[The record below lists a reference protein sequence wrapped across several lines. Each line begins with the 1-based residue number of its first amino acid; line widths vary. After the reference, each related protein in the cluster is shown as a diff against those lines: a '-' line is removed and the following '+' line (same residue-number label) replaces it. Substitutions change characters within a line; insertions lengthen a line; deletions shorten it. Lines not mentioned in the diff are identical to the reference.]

1 MKTNVKAGAGT
12 ATATRAWEAIT
23 LERPLPIDSVPTPAL
38 AVDAGAL
45 ERNLERMAAHAK
57 AKDIGLRPH
66 TKTHKCP
73 LLAKKQLELGAIGV
87 CAAKVSEAEVMVDA
101 GIEAVLVTSPVV
113 TRDKIARVVDLA
125 RRSAG
130 SSDRGGQ
137 RGGGDGPRRGRAAR
151 RCHRRRDDRPRPR
164 HGPHRVASGA
174 PALDLLRQVARLP
187 GLRFDGLQCYAGNVM
202 HVNGWEERRKRSLAA
217 LERAIETKSLMER
230 EGFEVRAFT
239 GGGTGTFDID
249 CDVDAF
255 TDLQVGSYL
264 FMDVGYRRCGGR
276 GGAVFNDFE
285 PSLFVLA
292 TAISKPA
299 SGFITIDAGF
309 KALSADSG
317 VPDLYDVS
325 GVVYKWGGDEHGIL
339 VLESPSRPIELGDQV
354 TLIVPHCD
362 PTVNLYDVFHPYR
375 DGRVEELWPIS
386 ARGKSQ

>member
-1 MKTNVKAGAGT
+1 MKTSVKAGAGT
-12 ATATRAWEAIT
+12 ATATRPWEAIA

-38 AVDAGAL
+38 AVDAAAL

-57 AKDIGLRPH
+57 AKDIALRPH

-101 GIEAVLVTSPVV
+101 GIEAVLITSPVV
-113 TRDKIARVVDLA
+113 TRDKISRVVELA
-125 RRSAG
+125 RRS
-130 SSDRGGQ
+130 RGAQ
-137 RGGGDGPRRGRAAR
+137 IVVDNAAAATSLGDAAR
-151 RCHRRRDDRPRPR
+151 SAGVTVGVLIDLDPGMGRT
-164 HGPHRVASGA
+164 GVAPGA
-174 PALDLLRQVARLP
+174 PALDLLRHIARLP

-202 HVNGWEERRKRSLAA
+202 HVNGWEERRKRSLQA
-217 LERAIETKSLMER
+217 LERAIETKALMER

-299 SGFITIDAGF
+299 AGYITIDAGF
-309 KALSADSG
+309 KSLSADSG

-375 DGRVEELWPIS
+375 NGRVEELWPIS

>member
-1 MKTNVKAGAGT
+1 MKTNVKAGAGA
-12 ATATRAWEAIT
+12 ATATRAWEAIA

-38 AVDAGAL
+38 AVDAAAL

-57 AKDIGLRPH
+57 AKDIALRPH

-101 GIEAVLVTSPVV
+101 GIEAVLITSPVV
-113 TRDKIARVVDLA
+113 TRDKISRVVELA
-125 RRSAG
+125 RRS
-130 SSDRGGQ
+130 RGAQ
-137 RGGGDGPRRGRAAR
+137 IVVDNAAAATSLGDAAR
-151 RCHRRRDDRPRPR
+151 SAGVTVGVLIDLDPGMGRT
-164 HGPHRVASGA
+164 GVAPGA
-174 PALDLLRQVARLP
+174 PALDLLRHIARLP

-202 HVNGWEERRKRSLAA
+202 HVNGWEERRKRSLQA
-217 LERAIETKSLMER
+217 LERAIETKALMER

-299 SGFITIDAGF
+299 AGYITIDAGF
-309 KALSADSG
+309 KSLSADSG

-325 GVVYKWGGDEHGIL
+325 GVLYKWGGDEHGIL

-375 DGRVEELWPIS
+375 NGRVEELWPIS